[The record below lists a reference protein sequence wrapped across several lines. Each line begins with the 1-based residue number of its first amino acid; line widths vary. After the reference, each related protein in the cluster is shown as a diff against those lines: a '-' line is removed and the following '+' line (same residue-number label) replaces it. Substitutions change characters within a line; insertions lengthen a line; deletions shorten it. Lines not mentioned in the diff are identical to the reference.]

1 MASKS
6 VSTVRGLHFRIAYLK
21 MTGNRPLFG
30 RKLCNP
36 IEINEYLPDAEN
48 AVMNE
53 DESLALPPLPKRR
66 KGRWLPWLMLV
77 LAVAAAAYFYR
88 QPGSH
93 QAGAKSKSGKMAD
106 LPIPVSIA
114 NAVQGDFPV
123 YLTGLG
129 TVTPLHTVTVRSRV
143 DGELVKVAFTEGQM
157 VRQGDLL
164 AEIDPRPFKI
174 QLQQAEGQL
183 QRDEAL
189 LKNAETDLVR
199 YKTLLAQD
207 SIAAQQ
213 SVTQESLVGQYRGT
227 VAMDR
232 ALVDTAKLQLI
243 YARVTAPVS
252 GRVGIRLV
260 DQGNIVHAAD
270 ANGLVVITQI
280 QPIAVVFTLPE
291 DQLPAVM
298 KRWRSG
304 EGISVEAYDRAGKNQ
319 LATGNLLAVDNQI
332 DATTGTVKLKA
343 QFANEDNRLFS
354 NQFVNVKM
362 KLDVLSAATLI
373 PMPAIQHGS
382 IGAFVYVVK
391 DDKTV
396 AVRPVKPGP
405 AEGEIT
411 AILEGVAPNEAVVVD
426 GADKLREGTKVE
438 VIQPDSHIPKEKAV
452 DAAASKP
459 AKRHQPASGA
469 GP

>member
-1 MASKS
+1 MIKQ
-6 VSTVRGLHFRIAYLK
+6 
-21 MTGNRPLFG
+21 ND
-30 RKLCNP
+30 
-36 IEINEYLPDAEN
+36 NEA
-48 AVMNE
+48 
-53 DESLALPPLPKRR
+53 ESLALPPPPKRR
-66 KGRWLPWLMLV
+66 KLRGPLWLMLV
-77 LAVAAAAYFYR
+77 LAAAAAAYFFQPPASR
-88 QPGSH
+88 QE
-93 QAGAKSKSGKMAD
+93 AGAGDHREAGAGPGPRSRPGKAAD

-114 NAVQGDFPV
+114 KAVPGDLPV

-143 DGELVKVAFTEGQM
+143 DGELINVAYTEGQM
-157 VRQGDLL
+157 VKQGDLL

-183 QRDEAL
+183 LRDEAL

-199 YKTLLAQD
+199 YQTLLAQD
-207 SIAAQQ
+207 SIGAQQ
-213 SVTQESLVGQYRGT
+213 AVTQESLVRQYQGT

-232 ALVDTAKLQLI
+232 AQVDNAKLQLA
-243 YARVTAPVS
+243 YAQVTAPVS

-260 DQGNIVHAAD
+260 DRGNIVHAAD
-270 ANGLVVITQI
+270 TNGLVVITQI

-304 EGISVEAYDRAGKNQ
+304 EGIAVEAYDRAGKNQ

-332 DATTGTVKLKA
+332 DPTTGTVKLKA
-343 QFANEDNRLFS
+343 QFANDDHRLFA

-362 KLDVLSAATLI
+362 QLDRLRAATVI
-373 PMPAIQHGS
+373 PASALQHGA

-391 DDKTV
+391 DDQTV

-405 AEGEIT
+405 AEGGNT
-411 AILEGVAPNEAVVVD
+411 AILEGLVPGETVVVD
-426 GADKLREGTKVE
+426 GIDKLREGTKVE
-438 VIQPDSHIPKEKAV
+438 VIPPEPRIPKEQAV
-452 DAAASKP
+452 GAPAADSGN
-459 AKRHQPASGA
+459 RRQPASGA